1 MRNGNI
7 YIDYRNRDWNNVRID
22 WEDYDIS
29 HNHFRGVMY
38 DWEDRAY
45 RFDLRNNTG
54 WNWDDFD
61 IHFSFRTRGAESDSI
76 PVYISDDGRS

>member
-1 MRNGNI
+1 
-7 YIDYRNRDWNNVRID
+7 
-22 WEDYDIS
+22 
-29 HNHFRGVMY
+29 MY

-76 PVYISDDGRS
+76 PVYISDDGRSYASGKFAKALLKKKASN